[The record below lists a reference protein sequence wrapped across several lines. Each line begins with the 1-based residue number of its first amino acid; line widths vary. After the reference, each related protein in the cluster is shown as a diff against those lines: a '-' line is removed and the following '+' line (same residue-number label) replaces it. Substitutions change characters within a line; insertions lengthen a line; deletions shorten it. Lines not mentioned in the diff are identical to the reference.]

1 MLIMQ
6 ITKINKKVYHLEVE
20 GAIINIQEGLLDRF
34 GRKVTEISIIPDAQ
48 IPDQPVWHLLGYAHN
63 RVVQLKNLKRGG

>member
-1 MLIMQ
+1 MQ

-20 GAIINIQEGLLDRF
+20 GAIINISERLLDRF
-34 GRKVTEISIIPDAQ
+34 GRKVTEISIIPDNQ
-48 IPDQPVWHLLGYAHN
+48 IPGQPVWRLLGYSNN

>member
-20 GAIINIQEGLLDRF
+20 GAIINISERLLDRF
-34 GRKVTEISIIPDAQ
+34 GRKVTEISIIPDNQ
-48 IPDQPVWHLLGYAHN
+48 IPGQPVWRLLGYSNN

>member
-1 MLIMQ
+1 MQ

-20 GAIINIQEGLLDRF
+20 GAIINISEGLLDRF
-34 GRKVTEISIIPDAQ
+34 GRKVTEISIIPDNQ
-48 IPDQPVWHLLGYAHN
+48 IPGQPVWRLLGYSNN

>member
-20 GAIINIQEGLLDRF
+20 GAIINISERLLDWF
-34 GRKVTEISIIPDAQ
+34 GRKVTEISIIPDNQ
-48 IPDQPVWHLLGYAHN
+48 IPGQPVWRLLGYSNN

>member
-20 GAIINIQEGLLDRF
+20 GAIINISEGLVDRHF
-34 GRKVTEISIIPDAQ
+34 RKITSVIIIPDDQ
-48 IPDQPVWHLLGYAHN
+48 VPGQPVWRLLGYSNN